1 MKKLFFISIFII
13 ILTACGSP
21 SPEEELASAEQQREE
36 LGEMLQTESVELE
49 RNRERLEILE
59 NEISQVETSQ
69 NDENVQAY
77 MTIVEVYSSSLVSEL
92 ESLGT
97 LIDEARETE
106 DFSEVQDDFE
116 TIIQD
121 IEETISTY
129 EEAVSEIELNETL
142 MRRHNSLQLA
152 HEEFPAALGVIRSG
166 AEENDLNSIEEGASA
181 LNGISEFY

>member
-1 MKKLFFISIFII
+1 MFII

-36 LGEMLQTESVELE
+36 LGEMLQTESVALE

-69 NDENVQAY
+69 NDEDVQAY
-77 MTIVEVYSSSLVSEL
+77 MAIVEEYSSSLISEL

-97 LIDEARETE
+97 LIEEARQTE
-106 DFSEVQDDFE
+106 ELSEVQDDIE
-116 TIIQD
+116 IIIQD
-121 IEETISTY
+121 IEETIDTY
-129 EEAVSEIELNETL
+129 EEEVIEIELNETL

-152 HEEFPAALGVIRSG
+152 HEAFPAALAHIKNG
-166 AEENDLNSIEEGASA
+166 AEDDNMDGVEEGVSA